1 MKYLLK
7 WKNEPEAVNTP
18 NNAGRTCLHIAAIIN
33 NLPLCKLLL
42 DNGAEKN
49 SLMMHK
55 VVQSLHLL
63 HTQSPYSLANPDVGF
78 FQRNIW
84 NFLCKEDEL
93 LDVVMRYYWIWI
105 KRMWVRMKSISKNH
119 ANIHECA
126 KPLNI

>member
-1 MKYLLK
+1 MSALTSEFVITDVVKYLLK

-63 HTQSPYSLANPDVGF
+63 HTQSPDSLANPDVGF
-78 FQRNIW
+78 FQRNI
-84 NFLCKEDEL
+84 
-93 LDVVMRYYWIWI
+93 
-105 KRMWVRMKSISKNH
+105 
-119 ANIHECA
+119 
-126 KPLNI
+126 